1 MKVFFK
7 VIFRRRDEIYEN
19 CRNIISKYQQQY
31 VLSNNT
37 IKRFRNLCL
46 PHVKCAVSQKLT
58 LTLNKL
64 SAGYL
69 TLYWIKGEKKYGK
82 CCLEL
87 ISYYPDIQ

>member
-1 MKVFFK
+1 MFFK
-7 VIFRRRDEIYEN
+7 VIFRRRDKIYEN

-58 LTLNKL
+58 LTYFLPVILRYIELK
-64 SAGYL
+64 
-69 TLYWIKGEKKYGK
+69 EKKSMENVA
-82 CCLEL
+82 L
-87 ISYYPDIQ
+87 S